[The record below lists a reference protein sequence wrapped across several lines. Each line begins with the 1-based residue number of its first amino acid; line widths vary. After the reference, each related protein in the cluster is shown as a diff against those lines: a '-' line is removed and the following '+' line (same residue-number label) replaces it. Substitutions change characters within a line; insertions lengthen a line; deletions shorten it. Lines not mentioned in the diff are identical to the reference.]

1 MNALETKLEYKIC
14 ETKENALP
22 VIIVAAGS
30 SSRMQGVNKQLLKLG
45 GMPVIIRTVRAF
57 ENSPDISR
65 IILVV
70 RDEDLFYIQ
79 MLCEKYSVK
88 KLTDIVCGGKNRQES
103 VLKGFSRLAEGEK
116 SVLIHDGA
124 RPFVSQ
130 KIIQEV
136 SLKLEEYPAVTCG
149 VKITDTVKKI
159 NGNNEI
165 VETLNR
171 EELIRVQTPQG
182 VRIKDYL
189 EAVERL
195 KDRVSDF
202 TDDCSVMESA
212 GYKVA
217 FAEGSYQNIKITTP
231 EDIALSQG
239 LLEGEEEI

>member
-30 SSRMQGVNKQLLKLG
+30 SSRMQGVNKQLLELG
-45 GMPVIIRTVRAF
+45 GMPVIIRTIRVF
-57 ENSPDISR
+57 ENSPNISR

-79 MLCEKYSVK
+79 MLCEKYSIG
-88 KLTDIVCGGKNRQES
+88 KLTDIVCGGENRQES

-124 RPFVSQ
+124 RPFISQ
-130 KIIQEV
+130 KIIEAV
-136 SLKLEEYPAVTCG
+136 TLKLEEYSAVTCG

-159 NGNNEI
+159 NGKKEI

-171 EELIRVQTPQG
+171 DEIIRVQTPQG

-189 EAVERL
+189 EAVEKI
-195 KDRVSDF
+195 KDSLSCF
-202 TDDCSVMESA
+202 TDDSSIMESA

-217 FAEGSYQNIKITTP
+217 FVEGSYQNIKITTP
-231 EDIALSQG
+231 EDIALSRG
-239 LLEGEEEI
+239 LLEGEENL